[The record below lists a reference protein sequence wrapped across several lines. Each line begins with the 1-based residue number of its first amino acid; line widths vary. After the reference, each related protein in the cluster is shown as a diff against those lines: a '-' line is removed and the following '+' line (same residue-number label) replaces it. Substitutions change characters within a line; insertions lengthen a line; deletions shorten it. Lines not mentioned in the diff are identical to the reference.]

1 MSGFTRGASEKRSSV
16 RARPTPKPGDRG
28 RIRGNVRKGSR
39 SDLSPPTAVEAR
51 GLKDPS
57 MCERC
62 GAVYTRKTWRAGTR
76 TARTSLIGVAW
87 TVCPACRQSL
97 DGEYYGRVLIRG
109 PISQTSAASVE
120 RRIRNVAAR
129 AGFTQP
135 ERRVLSVGP
144 WQGGL
149 EVLTTS
155 QKLAHRIAH
164 ELEKAFGGEAS
175 YRWAS
180 RDGELLATWVSPEV
194 VPAGGGKPRV
204 ASRASRGSG
213 RKSGR

>member
-1 MSGFTRGASEKRSSV
+1 MSRITRGTSEKRSSV
-16 RARPTPKPGDRG
+16 
-28 RIRGNVRKGSR
+28 SF
-39 SDLSPPTAVEAR
+39 
-51 GLKDPS
+51 KDPS

-62 GAVYTRKTWRAGTR
+62 GAVYTRKTWRAGS
-76 TARTSLIGVAW
+76 RTSRTSPVGVTW
-87 TVCPACRQSL
+87 TVCPACRQSE

-109 PISQTSAASVE
+109 PISAANAASVE

-129 AGFTQP
+129 AEFTQP

-164 ELEKAFGGEAS
+164 ELEKAFGGDAT

-180 RDGELLATWVSPEV
+180 RDGELLATWVSPELTS
-194 VPAGGGKPRV
+194 AGARRSGATPRSTRGTSKR
-204 ASRASRGSG
+204 SR
-213 RKSGR
+213 K